1 MCQIDLGGSN
11 VAWGG
16 GVSAQLKNTLQRKK
30 ANLGRHAHTQ
40 PEKGHS
46 DTQFMKLLC
55 PLPLVIVV
63 TALHT
68 CLAIDSCNH
77 SDDDVDE
84 VFPVHMV

>member
-1 MCQIDLGGSN
+1 MLH
-11 VAWGG
+11 GG

-46 DTQFMKLLC
+46 NTQFMQ
-55 PLPLVIVV
+55 LPLVIVV